1 LYLSAGMW
9 CYILVIHRVSKRSIF
24 SIYLEML
31 PCPILFLTTELTG
44 SRFVFRN
51 PWCHVTAPTSVRT
64 SRSPTARWRSRW
76 LTQFACDRATIKD
89 QGPSSPLLQF
99 PQLPMEAFTP
109 EPPPYTKPSTTRN
122 KSRNA
127 VGGAGDPGVHSESG
141 TGKEAPRADATGRTF
156 ITPPALRV
164 VVDFCSYPN

>member
-1 LYLSAGMW
+1 MPYLVSHHGTYW
-9 CYILVIHRVSKRSIF
+9 FQIRVPKSLVPRYSTHVRQNLSLTDRSLAQPLAYQLVS
-24 SIYLEML
+24 
-31 PCPILFLTTELTG
+31 
-44 SRFVFRN
+44 
-51 PWCHVTAPTSVRT
+51 H
-64 SRSPTARWRSRW
+64 W

-141 TGKEAPRADATGRTF
+141 TGKEAPRADATGRAF
-156 ITPPALRV
+156 IIPPALRA